1 MKLLSMVK
9 EIVFTFSVPGAQ
21 TKIGRGASMPSAQ
34 SVANT
39 KAKDFAIEKFL
50 LFHPSFYCFTF
61 LQSKC
66 FQSFWPI
73 TCYSLPLYCYCVF
86 HLIKPVYVD

>member
-21 TKIGRGASMPSAQ
+21 TKIGKGASMPSAQ

-39 KAKDFAIEKFL
+39 KAKDFAIEKLKTFFCSIHHFIVL
-50 LFHPSFYCFTF
+50 LFCS
-61 LQSKC
+61 QN
-66 FQSFWPI
+66 
-73 TCYSLPLYCYCVF
+73 VF
-86 HLIKPVYVD
+86 NHFGP